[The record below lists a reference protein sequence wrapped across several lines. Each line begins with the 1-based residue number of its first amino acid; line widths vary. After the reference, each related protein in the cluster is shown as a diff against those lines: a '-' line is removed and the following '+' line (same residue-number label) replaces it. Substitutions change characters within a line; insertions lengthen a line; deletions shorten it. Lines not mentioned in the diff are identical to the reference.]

1 MIKQEIIDRIISD
14 VDILEVAK
22 DGGITIAKSSRT
34 RHWAC
39 CPFHKESGPS
49 FYVDTATNT
58 WRCFGCHSGGNVIS
72 LYRKL
77 ENDLPFPIACRNLAK
92 KYLNEDIEDDYKPS
106 NEEIEKQKEADALRI
121 VLSYAQS
128 YFQDCIRESNAGA
141 QKAREAVKARW
152 GEDAIDTFGIGYA
165 PKEGFLAWAKTKG
178 LDFDNLEAVGLV
190 GEGERGKYAMLRDR
204 YTIPI
209 YDKMSRVIGFTART
223 MSDNKD
229 ICKYLNLKNSLVYHK
244 DTSVFGINFAQ
255 KEARLQDKFYLVEG
269 GPDVVKLQSIGILN
283 TVASLGGAW
292 TPNQLKQLFKLARK
306 VTFIPDADTLK
317 PGNKWPAGT
326 VNVFENGRAA
336 LQAGFTV
343 NVREIPVDYPAPK
356 KEDPDSWIVDR
367 GKFSQMRQEEFIFWY
382 CKRKYWPTPEDIEE
396 FTTEAR
402 LAAIGDICSLLM
414 LIRDEDTQS
423 SYLSSLCSIY
433 KHNREWKDALK
444 RSKTAAA
451 AEKQEKER
459 KGDLRMLHEF
469 GFVEHDNSYFGTNKD
484 GDEIQWSN
492 FELKPLFHIRDD
504 FNPVR
509 LFEIK
514 NNNPE
519 TAPRLIE
526 LNMEEITSSSS
537 LRKRLFGMGDYI
549 WMAKD
554 EQLIKLLG
562 YLGRV
567 TETADPI
574 KQLGW
579 QREGFYAFCN
589 GAIEQGSWMPIDDMG
604 ILRLTAGKFYLPAMS
619 KLNIDSRE
627 LYVNEKKF
635 RHEKMMDHP
644 TSQADFFAKVV
655 QVFGENAMVGL
666 CFYIATLFRDI
677 VITKSRSF
685 PLLNAFGP
693 KGCGK
698 TEFAATLM
706 NFFYKYETKYEPL
719 SINSASLPALSD
731 YVGSVNDALVHIDE
745 YQNAIDNR
753 KVQWLKDLWNGVG
766 RAKMNMDKDKK
777 LVQAKV
783 DSGIILTGQEMPTAD
798 IALFT
803 RIIYLTFD
811 KGEHTREEKQ
821 HFAELERFRQIGAT
835 HITIELLRHR
845 EQFQAAFGMAWK
857 KAVEDL
863 ETALED
869 DNILDRIMTNWTVLL
884 ASYLAIKDYAKLPFT
899 YEELLKVVVA
909 DVKRQ
914 NSMCNSTDEVAGFWN
929 IINAAVQMGE
939 LRKDQDFKIKLV
951 GSLTTN
957 KAKIDNWSQP
967 KSILMVRKDITMA
980 IYRKLGRSMDV
991 NLLPKE
997 SLLHYLQI
1005 GPEFY
1010 GTAKNAERFKK
1021 FAPNGLPET
1030 VEKLDENGNMVGRQ
1044 TLWYKD
1050 RPLCF
1055 DYQMVAERYGIDFET
1070 ETGDEEKP
1078 QKDPYQMSDRELEE
1092 AGVPTLGF

>member
-39 CPFHKESGPS
+39 CPFHKESGPN

-141 QKAREAVKARW
+141 QKAKEAVKARW
-152 GEDAIDTFGIGYA
+152 GEDAIETFGIGYA
-165 PKEGFLAWAKTKG
+165 PKEGFLGWAEAKG

-306 VTFIPDADTLK
+306 VTFIPDADALK
-317 PGNKWPAGT
+317 PGTKWPAGT
-326 VNVFENGRAA
+326 VTGFENGRAA

-356 KEDPDSWIVDR
+356 KEDPDSWSVDR
-367 GKFSQMRQEEFIFWY
+367 GRLSRMREEEDIFWY

-396 FTTEAR
+396 FTTEDR

-492 FELKPLFHIRDD
+492 FKLKPLFHIRDD

-698 TEFAATLM
+698 TELAATLM

-1078 QKDPYQMSDRELEE
+1078 QKDSYQMSDRELEE